1 MVPVTVVSGT
11 LDFNPLTDKLKAADG
26 SEFALTTPYGDELPQ
41 RGFDAGEDTY
51 QAPPVDGSKVAFGE
65 TCAYYFVPFC
75 TFRFSYKFYP
85 TDTATYS
92 PARQDL

>member
-1 MVPVTVVSGT
+1 VVFPNISFINIWRLGDSRCNLVVSGT

-51 QAPPVDGSKVAFGE
+51 QAPPVDGSKVAFEE
-65 TCAYYFVPFC
+65 TCAYYLVLYRSL
-75 TFRFSYKFYP
+75 FRFS
-85 TDTATYS
+85 
-92 PARQDL
+92 